1 MSSPIRVMH
10 IISGLEIG
18 GAEWSLHQLLSATD
32 RYEFDPV
39 VVSLTTC
46 GPLAARIEELGVDVR
61 ALGLSRLVPN
71 PLGVL
76 SLASEI
82 RRFRPVV
89 VQTWMYHAD
98 LLGGVAARLAGGVP
112 VAWRTCHMDLDLG
125 STRARTLRVAR
136 LCAHLSSRLP
146 QRIVSCSHANLRAH
160 VDFGYNESKMVIIP
174 NGFDLELFRPDP
186 DARRSVREELGLPSD
201 TLLIGNAARYFPQK
215 DHATLVRAAGIL
227 VRRHPEVHFVLC
239 GSGLDLESRDLVELI
254 DGCGVT
260 EQMHLLGAR
269 HDVPRIFASVDIATM
284 SSYAEAFGRVIAEAM
299 ATGAPNVVT
308 DVGDAAVI
316 VGDTGRVVPPRDPE
330 ALARAWE
337 ELLAL
342 GVEGRRKLGE
352 AARRRIQ
359 ENYDIRAIAGRYGE
373 LHRELARR

>member
-10 IISGLEIG
+10 IISGLQIG
-18 GAEWSLHQLLSATD
+18 GAEWSLHQLLSVTD
-32 RYEFDPV
+32 RDEFDPV

-61 ALGLSRLVPN
+61 ALGLSRSFPN
-71 PLGVL
+71 PWGVL
-76 SLASEI
+76 SLVSEI
-82 RRFRPVV
+82 RRFRPDVI
-89 VQTWMYHAD
+89 QTWMYHAD

-146 QRIVSCSHANLRAH
+146 ERIVSCSHANLRAH

-174 NGFDLELFRPDP
+174 NGFDLELFRPEP
-186 DARRSVREELGLPSD
+186 DARRSVREELGLPPE

-239 GSGLDLESRDLVELI
+239 GSGLDRESRRRYMHVLQEMKKR
-254 DGCGVT
+254 GVT
-260 EQMHLLGAR
+260 LML
-269 HDVPRIFASVDIATM
+269 ATHELTE
-284 SSYAEAFGRVIAEAM
+284 AEALCDRVALMEDGRILAE
-299 ATGAPNVVT
+299 GS
-308 DVGDAAVI
+308 
-316 VGDTGRVVPPRDPE
+316 PREILPLNETARIREKAQRE
-330 ALARAWE
+330 A
-337 ELLAL
+337 
-342 GVEGRRKLGE
+342 EG
-352 AARRRIQ
+352 
-359 ENYDIRAIAGRYGE
+359 
-373 LHRELARR
+373 